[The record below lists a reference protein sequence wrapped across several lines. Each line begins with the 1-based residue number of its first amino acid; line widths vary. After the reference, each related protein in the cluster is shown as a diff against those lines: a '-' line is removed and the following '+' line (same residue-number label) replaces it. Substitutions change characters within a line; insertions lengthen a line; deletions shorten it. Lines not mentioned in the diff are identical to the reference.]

1 MVLPWSCPTC
11 DEDRQNVIRVRQK
24 PKFADYAQS
33 TELTLAGSAEY
44 EAHDNNGRLISSR
57 HFFTKTTASNMKK
70 YIFSCMRAQ
79 PLPSYHYICV
89 PGFCLKLGLL
99 SVFLQDMVHGCF
111 MRWFL
116 IKGKVSLLVP
126 DTISF

>member
-44 EAHDNNGRLISSR
+44 DAHDNIGRLNSPR
-57 HFFTKTTASNMKK
+57 HLLTNTTASNMKN
-70 YIFSCMRAQ
+70 IFFSCMRAQ
-79 PLPSYHYICV
+79 PLLSYHFICV
-89 PGFCLKLGLL
+89 PWFCLKLGLL
-99 SVFLQDMVHGCF
+99 SAFLQVMVHGCF